1 MKPDD
6 SFLRRHGRAVALVL
20 LVALLIAGAVW
31 LYGVM
36 SKPTEP
42 TKKRTVQ
49 EISLLKPPPP
59 PPPPK
64 TPPPPPPPEQK
75 QEKIDVPKPEAAP
88 DQPSEAPPPDPN
100 LGVDAA
106 GSGGG
111 DNFGLV
117 GKPGG
122 GDLIGSGGGGGGN
135 RFAWY
140 GALVKD
146 RITDA
151 VQRDKKLREAADYQR
166 VVNVW
171 VNNSGVVTRVELVGT
186 SDKPEL
192 DEALRLALRNL
203 PPVREGAPGDMPQ
216 PIRLRISTRS

>member
-1 MKPDD
+1 M
-6 SFLRRHGRAVALVL
+6 RRHGRAVVLVL

-36 SKPTEP
+36 SKPSEP

-88 DQPSEAPPPDPN
+88 DQPSQAPPPGPD

-122 GDLIGSGGGGGGN
+122 GDLIGSGGGGGGGN
-135 RFAWY
+135 RFARY
-140 GALVKD
+140 GSLVD
-146 RITDA
+146 ELITDA
-151 VQRDKKLREAADYQR
+151 VQRDKKLRAAADYQR
-166 VVNVW
+166 LVNVW
-171 VNNSGVVTRVELVGT
+171 ISSSGQITRVELVGPA
-186 SDKPEL
+186 DKPEL

-203 PPVREGAPGDMPQ
+203 PAVREGAPGDMPQ

>member
-1 MKPDD
+1 MNQR
-6 SFLRRHGRAVALVL
+6 FMRLAVMVL
-20 LVALLIAGAVW
+20 LVAGVIALAVW
-31 LYGVM
+31 LYQWL

-64 TPPPPPPPEQK
+64 TQPPPPPPEQK

-88 DQPSEAPPPDPN
+88 DQPSEAPPPGPD

-146 RITDA
+146 RISDA
-151 VQRDKKLREAADYQR
+151 VQRDKKLREAAEYQR

-171 VNNSGVVTRVELVGT
+171 VNSSGLVTRVELVGT

>member
-1 MKPDD
+1 
-6 SFLRRHGRAVALVL
+6 
-20 LVALLIAGAVW
+20 
-31 LYGVM
+31 
-36 SKPTEP
+36 
-42 TKKRTVQ
+42 Q
-49 EISLLKPPPP
+49 
-59 PPPPK
+59 
-64 TPPPPPPPEQK
+64 
-75 QEKIDVPKPEAAP
+75 
-88 DQPSEAPPPDPN
+88 APPPGPD

-106 GSGGG
+106 GSGAG
-111 DNFGLV
+111 DGFGLV

-122 GDLIGSGGGGGGN
+122 GDLIGGGGGGGGN

-151 VQRDKKLREAADYQR
+151 VQRDRKLREAGEYQR

-171 VNNSGVVTRVELVGT
+171 VNSSGVVTRVELVGAG
-186 SDKPEL
+186 DKPEL

>member
-1 MKPDD
+1 MK
-6 SFLRRHGRAVALVL
+6 SGRIRLVVIVL
-20 LVALLIAGAVW
+20 LVAGLIALAVW
-31 LYGVM
+31 LYQWLSAPV
-36 SKPTEP
+36 EP
-42 TKKRTVQ
+42 TKKRAVQ
-49 EISLLKPPPP
+49 QIELLKPPPP

-64 TPPPPPPPEQK
+64 TPPPPPPPQQK
-75 QEKIDVPKPEAAP
+75 QEKIDVPKPDAAPP
-88 DQPSEAPPPDPN
+88 DQPSQAPPPGPD

-106 GSGGG
+106 GSGTG

-122 GDLIGSGGGGGGN
+122 SDLIGSGGGGAGN

-151 VQRDKKLREAADYQR
+151 VQRDKRLREAAEYQR

-171 VNNSGVVTRVELVGT
+171 VNSSGVVTRVELVGAG
-186 SDKPEL
+186 DKPEL
-192 DEALRLALRNL
+192 DDALRLALRNL